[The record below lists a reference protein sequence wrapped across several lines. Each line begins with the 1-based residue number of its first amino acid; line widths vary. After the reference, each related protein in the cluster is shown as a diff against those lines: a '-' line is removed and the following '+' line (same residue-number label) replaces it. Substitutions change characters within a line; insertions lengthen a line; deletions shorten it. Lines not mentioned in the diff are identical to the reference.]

1 MAVRALPPAPRRVTR
16 QQLARAWRSS
26 TTTARAAAARLRRP
40 ALTAAGLGCMSAA
53 AYQLA
58 AGWGLLAT
66 GAAVLVFEWLSGGD
80 AT

>member
-1 MAVRALPPAPRRVTR
+1 
-16 QQLARAWRSS
+16 
-26 TTTARAAAARLRRP
+26 
-40 ALTAAGLGCMSAA
+40 MSAA